1 MKHFLLLAFFFG
13 LVLYAGTSSV
23 VVLATQAERSWLL
36 WSALLPLAA
45 SHWAAGCLA
54 TWKNLPKSRR
64 AALSCAA
71 VSGATTVLAVGV
83 AAWTA
88 RYVGLWMPTH
98 TAVLILF
105 GASLASLCGLA
116 LVIRLRLASLG
127 ARLLRFRR
135 RSLG

>member
-1 MKHFLLLAFFFG
+1 LKHFLLLAFFFG

-45 SHWAAGCLA
+45 AHWAAGFLA
-54 TWKNLPKSRR
+54 TWKNLPKSL
-64 AALSCAA
+64 AVLSCAA
-71 VSGATTVLAVGV
+71 ISGATTVLAVGV
-83 AAWTA
+83 AAWAT
-88 RYVGLWMPTH
+88 RYIGLWMPTH

-116 LVIRLRLASLG
+116 LVIRLWLASRVG
-127 ARLLRFRR
+127 WPLRFRR
-135 RSLG
+135 RSLE